1 MKKVISFVAMS
12 LLLAACGHS
21 PVQPSRV
28 ADSTP
33 VSVTYAV
40 TGTVSESTDD
50 GSRAVADATVV
61 VANEGQSLAA
71 STDENGTFS
80 LEGLKAGS
88 FQVSVS
94 KEGYET
100 QIMTI
105 EVQASQR
112 IEVEL
117 KAAAN
122 EIR

>member
-1 MKKVISFVAMS
+1 MGNRGGATHRLRRQQRGQAISANCGAGVSVSVSCKEIAMKKVISFVAMS

-71 STDENGTFS
+71 ST
-80 LEGLKAGS
+80 
-88 FQVSVS
+88 
-94 KEGYET
+94 
-100 QIMTI
+100 
-105 EVQASQR
+105 
-112 IEVEL
+112 
-117 KAAAN
+117 
-122 EIR
+122 